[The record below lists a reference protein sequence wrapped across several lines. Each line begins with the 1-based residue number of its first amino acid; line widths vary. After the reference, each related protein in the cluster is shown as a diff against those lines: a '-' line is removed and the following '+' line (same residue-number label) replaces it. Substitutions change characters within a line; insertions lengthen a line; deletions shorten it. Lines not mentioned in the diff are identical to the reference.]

1 MKRLLIIALAIG
13 LLVVTALPAKSS
25 SDKPKRGGT
34 LTMAIRKDIANTNP
48 LIATRS
54 TDQSIRELMFEP
66 LLGVDL
72 QGRIQPNLAKSWE
85 VSNNGK
91 LYTFHLRSGVK
102 FHDGL
107 EMTADDVKFA
117 MDYTMNP
124 KNGAYGFAKLSLVKR
139 VDAAGKYTLKV
150 YLRGTS
156 PAFLSSLISIQ
167 SFSVIPKGS
176 LEEGVDK
183 PTNLPPG
190 TGPFKF
196 VEWKPKQ
203 RIVFERFDK
212 YWGPKTFVDRLVLRP
227 IRNGTV
233 RFTALRAGDV
243 DIVERTPYEWMKRLI
258 GRGIKGIGY
267 VEASYAGFRRLV
279 FNVASPPFNNVKLR
293 QAVAH
298 AVKKQEVMRAAFFGF
313 GEPADQKYPGNHPWY
328 IKGLSPPAYAP
339 EKAKLLLKEAG
350 YQGELIELMIGQDST
365 LEAIATVLQAQLRK
379 VGMNIRLDVADHGS
393 YTSRTRRGDFAFKIS
408 GANYD
413 PDPSLTYDYWCQSD
427 IKKRRSN
434 ASAYCDKEMETL
446 LKIGQTEVNSEKRRR
461 LYRKVVSKLQQDV
474 PDLYIGFVPRFF
486 TSRSYVK
493 GFKTDGDGAF
503 RWWGGG
509 LTHTWL
515 DK

>member
-1 MKRLLIIALAIG
+1 MKRLLIIALAMG
-13 LLVVTALPAKSS
+13 LSLAMALPAKSS

-34 LTMAIRKDIANTNP
+34 LTMAIRKDIALTNP
-48 LIATRS
+48 LVSTRS

-102 FHDGL
+102 FHDGR

-117 MDYTMNP
+117 MNYTMNP
-124 KNGAYGFAKLSLVKR
+124 KTGAYGFAKLSLVKR

-150 YLRGTS
+150 YLKETS

-167 SFSVIPKGS
+167 AFSVVPKGS
-176 LEEGVDK
+176 LEVGVDK
-183 PTNLPPG
+183 MTKFPPG

-212 YWGPKTFVDRLVLRP
+212 YWGQKAFVDRLILRP
-227 IRNGTV
+227 IRDGTV

-243 DIVERTPYEWMKRLI
+243 DIVERTPYEWVKRLVE
-258 GRGIKGIGY
+258 RGIKGIGY
-267 VEASYAGFRRLV
+267 VEASHAGFRRIV
-279 FNVASPPFNNVKLR
+279 FNVASPPFNNEKLR
-293 QAVAH
+293 QAIAH
-298 AVKKQEVMRAAFFGF
+298 AVNKQEIMQAAFFGF
-313 GEPADQKYPGNHPWY
+313 GEPADQKYPGDHLWY

-339 EKAKLLLKEAG
+339 EKAKSLLKDAG
-350 YQGELIELMIGQDST
+350 YQGELIELMLGQDAT
-365 LEAIATVLQAQLRK
+365 LEAAATMLQAQLRK
-379 VGMNIRLDVADHGS
+379 VGMKIRLDVADHGS
-393 YTSRTRRGDFAFKIS
+393 YTARTRRGDFAFKIS

-413 PDPSLTYDYWCQSD
+413 PDPSLTYDYWCQTD

-434 ASAYCDKEMETL
+434 ASGYCDKEMEAL
-446 LKIGQTEVNSEKRRR
+446 LKTAQTEVDSEKRRR

-486 TSRSYVK
+486 TFGSYVK
-493 GFKTDGDGAF
+493 GFKTDRDGAF

-509 LTHTWL
+509 LTHAWL